1 MSRAFYPVY
10 SSTSDGSDITL
21 CRILESTSRVQALLE
36 RSVNQQPYT
45 KVSTASTNATL
56 VKASSGTIFNLAY
69 ANMANSNAFIKF
81 YNMATIPNP
90 SVDTPVFIWPATK
103 LAHDSLAFGINPMT
117 FTVGIAFA
125 IVSTINDGGNVGA
138 DHIVLNFSYA

>member
-1 MSRAFYPVY
+1 MSREFYPVY

-45 KVSTASTNATL
+45 YVSTASTNATV
-56 VKASSGTIFNLAY
+56 VKASSGTIFNMAY
-69 ANMANSNAFIKF
+69 ANMGNADVFVKF
-81 YNMATIPNP
+81 YNKATTPNP

-103 LAHDSLAFGINPMT
+103 IAHDSIAFGVNPVT
-117 FTVGIAFA
+117 FPTGIAFA
-125 IVSTINDGGNVGA
+125 IVSTINDGGNVTA
-138 DHIVLNFSYA
+138 NSVVLNLSYA